1 MKKFIILSLI
11 FLLTGCFNNESRDKL
26 NIYTSAY
33 PFEYAVRKI
42 YGHNSNVRS
51 IYPDEVNIE
60 AYFLTDKQIEDYSAS
75 DLFIFNSLSF
85 EKEYTIPMYLYNNDL
100 KIIDG
105 AKTIA
110 INKKIEE
117 IWLDPTN
124 YLKVIKNIEE
134 GLLEIVESHF
144 LQNEISENYA
154 NLRLEVSNISANLR
168 RISQNADNNTLV
180 FGTNR
185 FNFLEKFGFKV
196 ISLDDSEEITDKMIF
211 DVKTMIE
218 DDTLKYIYIGH
229 LDMVNKVVAE
239 LIKDTNV
246 EIVKLHTLSS
256 ISTENRDNNEDYIS
270 IMNENVDKLKLQLFD
285 WQINNYKLKL

>member
-285 WQINNYKLKL
+285 